1 VQQFTSETPEQT
13 MPESWLWVKNLE
25 QPHCREQIF
34 GVNEQAVQPWWFVP
48 LSQGRIRANV
58 RRGEIHK
65 VVARSPD
72 LATSP
77 TEGLQPRPRRETC
90 GPAGP
95 PERGGRGLETRAEQ
109 RLRIWIS
116 RDPQGGGGLDRSAP
130 GARGRGP
137 IRGRSGR
144 AARSRIWEGV
154 ALPPEP
160 VEAREPPTG
169 EGGGPSEESAPD
181 RADRARERGV
191 SEVAGGGVASRSR
204 SFAPVVSSGL
214 VARPSRLVVERV
226 PGCAPSTPRGEASSR
241 SARLR
246 ARL

>member
-1 VQQFTSETPEQT
+1 MSISRNRCAPNCSSRPASCSRNEVGPEPATQIVVFRASGT
-13 MPESWLWVKNLE
+13 G
-25 QPHCREQIF
+25 REQLP
-34 GVNEQAVQPWWFVP
+34 GFVAIP
-48 LSQGRIRANV
+48 NQ
-58 RRGEIHK
+58 

-160 VEAREPPTG
+160 IEAREPPSG
-169 EGGGPSEESAPD
+169 EGGRPSEESAPD

-191 SEVAGGGVASRSR
+191 SAVAGGGVASRS
-204 SFAPVVSSGL
+204 
-214 VARPSRLVVERV
+214 
-226 PGCAPSTPRGEASSR
+226 
-241 SARLR
+241 
-246 ARL
+246 

>member
-1 VQQFTSETPEQT
+1 
-13 MPESWLWVKNLE
+13 M
-25 QPHCREQIF
+25 
-34 GVNEQAVQPWWFVP
+34 
-48 LSQGRIRANV
+48 RANV

-77 TEGLQPRPRRETC
+77 TEGLQPRT
-90 GPAGP
+90 PAGDL
-95 PERGGRGLETRAEQ
+95 RSSRRRGLETRAEQ

-144 AARSRIWEGV
+144 AARSRTWEGV

-160 VEAREPPTG
+160 VEAREPPSG
-169 EGGGPSEESAPD
+169 EGGGPSKESTLD
-181 RADRARERGV
+181 RLDRARERGV
-191 SEVAGGGVASRSR
+191 SEVAGGGVARRSR
-204 SFAPVVSSGL
+204 SFAPVVSSGV